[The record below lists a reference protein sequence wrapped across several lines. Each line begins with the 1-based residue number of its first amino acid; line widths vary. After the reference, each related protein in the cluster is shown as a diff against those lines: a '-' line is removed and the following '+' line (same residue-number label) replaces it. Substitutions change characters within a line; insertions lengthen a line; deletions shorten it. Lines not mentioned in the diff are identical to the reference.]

1 MNTTFLPA
9 ESRSDFLDEV
19 KRRVMEVIKQQPGV
33 PFSIYL
39 LAEMLGILPQFIEA
53 AFIDC
58 EGPEE
63 SPRMPRVFLHESQT
77 SKQVIYLP

>member
-1 MNTTFLPA
+1 MKTMFPAA

-19 KRRVMEVIKQQPGV
+19 RRRVMDVIAQQPGV

-53 AFIDC
+53 AFIDF

-63 SPRMPRVFLHESQT
+63 SPQMPRAILHMSQM

>member
-1 MNTTFLPA
+1 MKTTFLPA
-9 ESRSDFLDEV
+9 ESRSEFLEEV
-19 KRRVMEVIKQQPGV
+19 KKRVMDVITQQPGV

-39 LAEMLGILPQFIEA
+39 LAGMLGIPPQFIEA

-58 EGPEE
+58 AGPEE
-63 SPRMPRVFLHESQT
+63 SPQMPQAFLHMSQM

>member
-1 MNTTFLPA
+1 MKTTFLPA
-9 ESRSDFLDEV
+9 ESRADFLEEIR
-19 KRRVMEVIKQQPGV
+19 RRVMGVITQQPGV

-39 LAEMLGILPQFIEA
+39 LAEMLGIPPQFIES
-53 AFIDC
+53 AFMDF

-63 SPRMPRVFLHESQT
+63 TPQKPRAFLHMSQM